1 MKYECC
7 DECNGDNLSDCCG
20 AKYNDDTGICYECHD
35 HADAAGCGDEDCE
48 CHRASDDP
56 CRCGHPKAEHSY
68 VIQTGGTFPESLD
81 ACSDYACVTGGGCS
95 TYEPKENSDD

>member
-35 HADAAGCGDEDCE
+35 HADAAGCGDESCS
-48 CHRASDDP
+48 CHWTHEQWKEAKGEAKYDAMRDDQLTE
-56 CRCGHPKAEHSY
+56 G
-68 VIQTGGTFPESLD
+68 I
-81 ACSDYACVTGGGCS
+81 
-95 TYEPKENSDD
+95 